1 MNKNT
6 DIDTQPQTVTIDAR
20 QIPPAAA
27 RDQVAASFT
36 VAMEK
41 ISLDRDRLA
50 LKAVTEGL
58 EVRDRDLRRLRE
70 ELEGAY
76 RRMRKLEEALDD
88 RRTGQ
93 SDASARLAVQE
104 VEMARLKEE
113 LLVALKQLKKARKKL
128 GRPESMLIEGIG
140 EFLNARKGP
149 GPELAHIQE
158 ASDALRAVTGGDRV
172 QALAYIEALTDLVLS
187 WDAPQVQGADQGA
200 EHG

>member
-20 QIPPAAA
+20 QIPAAAA
-27 RDQVAASFT
+27 RDQVAAQFT

-58 EVRDRDLRRLRE
+58 EVRDRDLKRLRE

-76 RRMRKLEEALDD
+76 RRMRKLEDALDD

-93 SDASARLAVQE
+93 SDANARLAVQE
-104 VEMARLKEE
+104 VEISRLKEE
-113 LLVALKQLKKARKKL
+113 LLTALKALKKARKKL
-128 GRPESMLIEGIG
+128 GKPESMLIEGIG

-158 ASDALRAVTGGDRV
+158 ASDALRTVTGGDRV
-172 QALAYIEALTDLVLS
+172 QALAYIEALTDLVLA

>member
-20 QIPPAAA
+20 QIPAAAA

-58 EVRDRDLRRLRE
+58 EVRDRDLKRLRE

-76 RRMRKLEEALDD
+76 RRMRKLEDALDD

-93 SDASARLAVQE
+93 SDANARLAVQE
-104 VEMARLKEE
+104 VEISRLKEE
-113 LLVALKQLKKARKKL
+113 LLTALKALKKARKKL
-128 GRPESMLIEGIG
+128 GKPESMLIEGIG

-158 ASDALRAVTGGDRV
+158 ASDALRTVTGGDRV
-172 QALAYIEALTDLVLS
+172 QALAYIEALTDLVLA

>member
-6 DIDTQPQTVTIDAR
+6 DIETQPQTVTIDAR
-20 QIPPAAA
+20 QIPAAAA
-27 RDQVAASFT
+27 RDQVAAQFT

-58 EVRDRDLRRLRE
+58 EVRDRDLKRLRE

-76 RRMRKLEEALDD
+76 RRMRKLEDALDD

-93 SDASARLAVQE
+93 SDANARLAVQE
-104 VEMARLKEE
+104 VEISRLKEE
-113 LLVALKQLKKARKKL
+113 LLTALKALKKARKKL
-128 GRPESMLIEGIG
+128 GKPESMLIEGIG

-158 ASDALRAVTGGDRV
+158 ASDALRTVTGGDRV
-172 QALAYIEALTDLVLS
+172 QALAYIEALTDLVLT
-187 WDAPQVQGADQGA
+187 WDAPQVQGA